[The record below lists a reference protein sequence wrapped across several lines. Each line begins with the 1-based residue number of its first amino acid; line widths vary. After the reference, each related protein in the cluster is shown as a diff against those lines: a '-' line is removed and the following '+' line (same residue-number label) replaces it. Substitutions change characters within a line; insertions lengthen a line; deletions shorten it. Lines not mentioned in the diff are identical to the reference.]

1 MKSVN
6 RPYLLTYLLT
16 VDCQQQRHKPAL
28 YYDNNCQIFTQQHIN
43 EWQKSEA
50 DARICKWTKFQK
62 NSNCHTMPHKTVPCQ
77 WLMPPLKTHQ
87 LWQAVVSTGMD

>member
-43 EWQKSEA
+43 E
-50 DARICKWTKFQK
+50 
-62 NSNCHTMPHKTVPCQ
+62 
-77 WLMPPLKTHQ
+77 
-87 LWQAVVSTGMD
+87 